1 MTGRQN
7 IFTTLSVASVIP
19 SSMRHELMEFLINNR
34 QYLLSATKANDVFK
48 SRFSGRSLIS
58 EIYQRLLASGRDQT
72 YSLIQLP
79 SKSAA
84 LHEVV
89 DMTFVPFDL
98 LQLKEA
104 DATPIRSLSMIPEL
118 NDKLVIN
125 ITDITKST
133 GELSDITQF
142 QWRVVRDFLS
152 RSYYTSSGNV
162 WISPTLVRYVAKV
175 YSMTIGGQ
183 TARLFNLSPLMATF
197 VQTLFCLF
205 FVGKMTSTS
214 LAQAFVKSHA
224 KHLGL
229 FDSQDLLQIF
239 AFTQDTIHKEAP
251 ESLEDVFAI
260 IDAYGHSQISS
271 AKGSR
276 LNRSVLNQKFASLGN
291 EGRVSTIA
299 LEYPPYFFFLILLS
313 LSNVRM
319 GLSFFMKN
327 NPQLMREGQEVI
339 EQTMR
344 ASNFTA
350 IS

>member
-1 MTGRQN
+1 MGRQN

-19 SSMRHELMEFLINNR
+19 ASMRQELMEFLITHR
-34 QYLLSATKANDVFK
+34 QHLLPPIKANDVFK
-48 SRFSGRSLIS
+48 SRFSGRSMIS
-58 EIYQRLLASGRDQT
+58 EIYQRLLATSRDQN
-72 YSLIQLP
+72 YALIRLP
-79 SKSAA
+79 SKSTA

-104 DATPIRSLSMIPEL
+104 NTVPSKSLAMIPEL

-125 ITDITKST
+125 VTDITKAN

-142 QWRVVRDFLS
+142 QCRVVRDFLS

-183 TARLFNLSPLMATF
+183 IARLFNLSPLMTSF

-205 FVGKMTSTS
+205 FVGKMTSTD
-214 LAQAFVKSHA
+214 LAPAFVKAHA

-239 AFTQDTIHKEAP
+239 AFTEDTLHKQAP
-251 ESLEDVFAI
+251 ESLEDVFAV
-260 IDAYGHSQISS
+260 IDAYGHSQIHSE
-271 AKGSR
+271 KGSR
-276 LNRSVLNQKFASLGN
+276 LNRSVLNAKFSSLHT

-299 LEYPPYFFFLILLS
+299 LEYPPYFLFLILLVF
-313 LSNVRM
+313 SNHRM
-319 GLSFFMKN
+319 GLTFSMKN
-327 NPQLMREGQEVI
+327 NPQLLNEGKDVL
-339 EQTMR
+339 EQALRSM
-344 ASNFTA
+344 NFTS
-350 IS
+350 I

>member
-1 MTGRQN
+1 MGRQN
-7 IFTTLSVASVIP
+7 IFSTLSVASVIP
-19 SSMRHELMEFLINNR
+19 ASMRQELIEFLITHR
-34 QYLLSATKANDVFK
+34 QHLLVPVKASDVFK
-48 SRFSGRSLIS
+48 SRFSGRTMIS
-58 EIYQRLLASGRDQT
+58 EIYQRLVATGGEHSYALLR
-72 YSLIQLP
+72 LP
-79 SKSAA
+79 SKSTA

-98 LQLKEA
+98 LQLQA
-104 DATPIRSLSMIPEL
+104 ANTVPSRSLTMIPEL

-125 ITDITKST
+125 ITDITKAN

-152 RSYYTSSGNV
+152 RSYYTSTGNV

-183 TARLFNLSPLMATF
+183 TGRLFNLSPLMTSF

-205 FVGKMTSTS
+205 FVGKMTSTD
-214 LAQAFVKSHA
+214 LAPAFVKSHA

-239 AFTQDTIHKEAP
+239 AFTQDTIHKAAP

-260 IDAYGHSQISS
+260 IDAYGHSQIHSE
-271 AKGSR
+271 KGSR
-276 LNRSVLNQKFASLGN
+276 LNRSVLNAKFASLHP

-299 LEYPPYFFFLILLS
+299 LEYPPYFLYLILLA

-319 GLSFFMKN
+319 GLTFSMKN
-327 NPQLMREGQEVI
+327 SPQLLREGQDVI

-344 ASNFTA
+344 SPNFTA
-350 IS
+350 IT